1 MTESPDASPTRLRHR
16 TRLLTASA
24 MKNAARAG
32 LFAPFI
38 FQHVMA
44 ARLELLGLKDEMNA
58 LRARSNAETEAPNP
72 GDMNGTR
79 RYTVEIKDA
88 NGDN

>member
-1 MTESPDASPTRLRHR
+1 
-16 TRLLTASA
+16 

-72 GDMNGTR
+72 GVVLVCTHELAGKTVPMAELPPDMT
-79 RYTVEIKDA
+79 D
-88 NGDN
+88 